1 MIAPAQL
8 DHPNLGA
15 GVPAGGHETESEA
28 IPGAGPKE
36 EVIGF
41 IPWNSQYPQAGNHVP
56 VAGTHSGLQ
65 VMVTTSVVT
74 SLPGVAFT
82 FSVLMDAPEFVDHSD
97 PSPSCENSNAPTPVV
112 PPGNNFGYRVKRTNA
127 SRPALSFENPVA
139 VELKYVVP

>member
-1 MIAPAQL
+1 MIVPAQL
-8 DHPNLGA
+8 DHPNLGD
-15 GVPAGGHETESEA
+15 GVPSGGHETDSVA

-56 VAGTHSGLQ
+56 VTGTHSGLQ

-97 PSPSCENSNAPTPVV
+97 PRPSCENSNAPTPVN
-112 PPGNNFGYRVKRTNA
+112 PFADSFGYRVSRTNA
-127 SRPALSFENPVA
+127 SSPALSFENPVA
-139 VELKYVVP
+139 VALKYVVP